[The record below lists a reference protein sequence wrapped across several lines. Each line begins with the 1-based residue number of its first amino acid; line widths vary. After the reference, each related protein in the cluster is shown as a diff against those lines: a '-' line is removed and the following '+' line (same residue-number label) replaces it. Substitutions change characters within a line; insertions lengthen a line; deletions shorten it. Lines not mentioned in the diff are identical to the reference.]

1 PVGTVHGGTPF
12 AAVPVWPKPG
22 IHGRADGPLHRSA
35 RGAAGDGGGPRW
47 LAERVDRHRRASS
60 SPRSWL
66 ARASRPDPRPPL
78 PSDSSGLPMRA
89 EQVTRVPRPP
99 SHHVMITG

>member
-1 PVGTVHGGTPF
+1 
-12 AAVPVWPKPG
+12 
-22 IHGRADGPLHRSA
+22 LYRSA

-66 ARASRPDPRPPL
+66 ARASRPTPVCRCHRTHVVYPCGR
-78 PSDSSGLPMRA
+78 SG
-89 EQVTRVPRPP
+89 
-99 SHHVMITG
+99 